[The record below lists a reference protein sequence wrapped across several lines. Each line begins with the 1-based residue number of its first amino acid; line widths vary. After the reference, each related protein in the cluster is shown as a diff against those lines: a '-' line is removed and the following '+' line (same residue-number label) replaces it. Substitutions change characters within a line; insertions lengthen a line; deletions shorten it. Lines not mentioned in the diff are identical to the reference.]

1 MSGPLLS
8 VQGLTL
14 ASRAATVVD
23 ALSFDVHAGEVLGIV
38 GESGSGKTMAVRA
51 IIGLLPQAVQ
61 RTAGRIGF
69 EGQDLATLAPRA
81 LQRVRGRRIGM
92 VFQEPMTSLN
102 PALTI
107 GRQLDEGLAH
117 QTTLGK
123 AERRERIVAMLV
135 RIGLPDGAARLNAY
149 PHEFSGGMRQRIII
163 ASAMLLRPALLIA
176 DEPTTA
182 LDAVIQREVA
192 QLMLGLT
199 REQGAAAIV
208 ISHDLAMVAEF
219 AHRVVVME
227 RGRIVETGS
236 SDEILLNPRHA
247 YTRRL
252 LDALPRRAPA
262 RSRPQ
267 AATSAPV
274 PVLEVRNLVVDF
286 PGRGGMFFRKS
297 APKQAVRGVSLQVMP
312 GETVALVGASGSGK
326 TTVGRAI
333 VGLVQPSSGEV
344 LFQGRPITAQDSAAR
359 QAWRFGC
366 QMVFQDPYGSL
377 DPRMRVADLVAEA
390 LRALP
395 QLDAAARA
403 ARVRQTLLEVGLDPS
418 FGDRFP
424 HELSGG
430 QRQRVAIA
438 RAIVREPAFVV
449 ADEPVS
455 ALDMTVQKQILSL
468 IRALQDK
475 HGFACLFVS
484 HDLGAVEQVADR
496 VLVMDDGLIVE
507 HGPRDQVFDH
517 ARHPVTRRLLVAM
530 PALQPEGNGFR
541 LLRRQFAQA

>member
-1 MSGPLLS
+1 MNPLLS
-8 VQGLTL
+8 VQDLTL
-14 ASRAATVVD
+14 ASRTGNVVD
-23 ALSFDVHAGEVLGIV
+23 TLSFDVHAGEVLGIV
-38 GESGSGKTMAVRA
+38 GESGSGKTMAARA
-51 IIGLLPQAVQ
+51 VIGLLPQAI
-61 RTAGRIGF
+61 RRSAGRIDF
-69 EGQDLATLAPRA
+69 EGQDLAALAPGA
-81 LQRVRGRRIGM
+81 LRRVRGRRIGM

-107 GRQLDEGLAH
+107 GRQLDEGLAY
-117 QTTLGK
+117 QTSLNA
-123 AERRERIVAMLV
+123 AERRERIVAMLA
-135 RIGLPDGAARLNAY
+135 RIGLRDGAARLSAY
-149 PHEFSGGMRQRIII
+149 PHEFSGGMRQRIMI
-163 ASAMLLRPALLIA
+163 ASAMLMRPALLIA

-192 QLMLGLT
+192 QLMLDLT

-219 AHRVVVME
+219 AQRVIVME

-236 SDEILLNPRHA
+236 SEEILLNPRHP

-262 RSRPQ
+262 RSVAR
-267 AATSAPV
+267 APV
-274 PVLEVRNLVVDF
+274 PVLEVRDLVVDF
-286 PGRGGMFFRKS
+286 PGRHGMFFRKS
-297 APKQAVRGVSLQVMP
+297 APKQAVRGISLQVMP

-333 VGLVQPSSGEV
+333 VGLVAPSSGEV
-344 LFQGRPITAQDSAAR
+344 LFQGRPIASLDDSAR
-359 QAWRFGC
+359 RAWRFGC

-377 DPRMRVADLVAEA
+377 DPRMRVAELVGEA

-395 QLDAAARA
+395 SLDTSARA
-403 ARVRQTLLEVGLDPS
+403 ARVRHTLAEVGLDPS
-418 FGDRFP
+418 FGERFP

-455 ALDMTVQKQILSL
+455 ALDMTVQKQILAL

-475 HGFACLFVS
+475 LGFACLFVS

-496 VLVMDDGLIVE
+496 VLVMEDGLVVE
-507 HGPRDQVFDH
+507 HGPRDRVFDG
-517 ARHPVTRRLLVAM
+517 ARHPVTRRLLGAM
-530 PALQPEGNGFR
+530 PALLPEGNGFR
-541 LLRRQFAQA
+541 LLRRQFAEV

>member
-1 MSGPLLS
+1 VNPLLS

-14 ASRAATVVD
+14 TSRAGNVVD
-23 ALSFDVHAGEVLGIV
+23 TLSLHVHAGEVLGIV
-38 GESGSGKTMAVRA
+38 GESGSGKTMAARA
-51 IIGLLPQAVQ
+51 VIGLLPQAIQ
-61 RTAGRIGF
+61 RTAGRIDF
-69 EGQDLATLAPRA
+69 EGQDLAALAPSA
-81 LQRVRGRRIGM
+81 LRRVRGRRIGM

-107 GRQLDEGLAH
+107 GRQLDEGLAY
-117 QTTLGK
+117 QTSLSA
-123 AERRERIVAMLV
+123 AERRERIVVMLA
-135 RIGLPDGAARLNAY
+135 RIGLHDGAARLNAY
-149 PHEFSGGMRQRIII
+149 PHEFSGGMRQRIMI
-163 ASAMLLRPALLIA
+163 ASAMLMRPALLIA

-192 QLMLGLT
+192 QLMLDLT
-199 REQGAAAIV
+199 HEQGAAAIV

-219 AHRVVVME
+219 AQRVVVME

-236 SDEILLNPRHA
+236 SEEILLNPRHP

-262 RSRPQ
+262 RSVLR
-267 AATSAPV
+267 APV
-274 PVLEVRNLVVDF
+274 PVLEVRDLVVDF
-286 PGRGGMFFRKS
+286 PGRKGMFFRKS

-326 TTVGRAI
+326 TTVARAI
-333 VGLVQPSSGEV
+333 VGLVAPSRGEV
-344 LFQGRPITAQDSAAR
+344 LFQGRSIATRDDNAH

-377 DPRMRVADLVAEA
+377 DPRMRVADLVGEA

-395 QLDAAARA
+395 SLDAAARA
-403 ARVRQTLLEVGLDPS
+403 ARVRHTLVEVGLDPS
-418 FGDRFP
+418 FGARFP

-455 ALDMTVQKQILSL
+455 ALDMTVQKQILAL

-496 VLVMDDGLIVE
+496 VLVMDDGLVVE

-517 ARHPVTRRLLVAM
+517 ARHPVTRRLLGAM
-530 PALQPEGNGFR
+530 PALQPEGSGFR
-541 LLRRQFAQA
+541 LLRREFAQA

>member
-1 MSGPLLS
+1 MNPLLS
-8 VQGLTL
+8 VQDLTL
-14 ASRAATVVD
+14 ASRTGNVVD
-23 ALSFDVHAGEVLGIV
+23 TLSFDVHAGEVLGIV
-38 GESGSGKTMAVRA
+38 GESGSGKTMAARA
-51 IIGLLPQAVQ
+51 VIGLLPQAI
-61 RTAGRIGF
+61 RRSAGRIDF
-69 EGQDLATLAPRA
+69 EGQDLAALAPGA
-81 LQRVRGRRIGM
+81 LRRVRGRRIGM

-107 GRQLDEGLAH
+107 GRQLDEGLAY
-117 QTTLGK
+117 QTSLSA
-123 AERRERIVAMLV
+123 AERRERIVAMLA
-135 RIGLPDGAARLNAY
+135 RIGLHDGAARLNAY
-149 PHEFSGGMRQRIII
+149 PHEFSGGMRQRIMI
-163 ASAMLLRPALLIA
+163 ASAMLMRPALLIA

-192 QLMLGLT
+192 QLMLDLT

-219 AHRVVVME
+219 AQRVIVME

-236 SDEILLNPRHA
+236 SEEILLNPRHP

-262 RSRPQ
+262 RSV
-267 AATSAPV
+267 AHAPV
-274 PVLEVRNLVVDF
+274 PVLEVRDLVVDF
-286 PGRGGMFFRKS
+286 PGRHGMFFRKS
-297 APKQAVRGVSLQVMP
+297 APKQAVRGISLQVMP

-333 VGLVQPSSGEV
+333 VGLVAPSSGEV
-344 LFQGRPITAQDSAAR
+344 LFQGRPIASLDDSAR
-359 QAWRFGC
+359 RAWRFGC

-377 DPRMRVADLVAEA
+377 DPRMRVADLVGEA

-395 QLDAAARA
+395 ALDANARA
-403 ARVRQTLLEVGLDPS
+403 ARVRHTLVEVGLDPS
-418 FGDRFP
+418 FGERFP

-455 ALDMTVQKQILSL
+455 ALDMTVQKQILAL

-475 HGFACLFVS
+475 LGFACLFVS

-496 VLVMDDGLIVE
+496 VLVMEDGLVVE
-507 HGPRDQVFDH
+507 HGPRDRVFDG
-517 ARHPVTRRLLVAM
+517 ARHPVTRRLLGAM
-530 PALQPEGNGFR
+530 PALLPEGNGFR
-541 LLRRQFAQA
+541 LLRRQFAEV

>member
-1 MSGPLLS
+1 MNPLLS

-14 ASRAATVVD
+14 TSRVGNVVD
-23 ALSFDVHAGEVLGIV
+23 TLSFDVHAGEVLGIV
-38 GESGSGKTMAVRA
+38 GESGSGKTMAARA
-51 IIGLLPQAVQ
+51 VIGLLPQAIQ
-61 RTAGRIGF
+61 RTAGRIDF
-69 EGQDLATLAPRA
+69 EGHDLATLAPSA
-81 LQRVRGRRIGM
+81 LRRVRGRRIGM

-107 GRQLDEGLAH
+107 GRQLDEGLAY
-117 QTTLGK
+117 QTSLTA
-123 AERRERIVAMLV
+123 AERRERIVAMLA
-135 RIGLPDGAARLNAY
+135 RIGLHDGAARLNAY
-149 PHEFSGGMRQRIII
+149 PHEFSGGMRQRIMI
-163 ASAMLLRPALLIA
+163 ASAMLMRPALLIA

-219 AHRVVVME
+219 AQRVIVME

-236 SDEILLNPRHA
+236 SEEILLNPRHP

-262 RSRPQ
+262 RSV
-267 AATSAPV
+267 AHAPV

-286 PGRGGMFFRKS
+286 PGRHGMFFRKS
-297 APKQAVRGVSLQVMP
+297 AAKQAVRGVSLQVMP

-326 TTVGRAI
+326 TTVARAI
-333 VGLVQPSSGEV
+333 VGLVAASRGEV
-344 LFQGRPITAQDSAAR
+344 LFQGRPIAALDDSAR
-359 QAWRFGC
+359 RAWRFGC

-377 DPRMRVADLVAEA
+377 DPRMRVADLVGEA

-395 QLDAAARA
+395 SLDAAARA
-403 ARVRQTLLEVGLDPS
+403 ARVRHTLVEVGLDPS
-418 FGDRFP
+418 FGERFP

-496 VLVMDDGLIVE
+496 VLVMDDGLVVE

-517 ARHPVTRRLLVAM
+517 ARHPVTRRLLGAM
-530 PALQPEGNGFR
+530 PALQPEGSGFR
-541 LLRRQFAQA
+541 LLRREFAEV

>member
-1 MSGPLLS
+1 MNAPSTPLLQ

-14 ASRAATVVD
+14 ASASATVVD
-23 ALSFDVHAGEVLGIV
+23 DVSFEVRAGEVLGIV

-51 IIGLLPQAVQ
+51 IIGLLPHAI
-61 RTAGRIGF
+61 RRSAGRILF
-69 EGQDLATLAPRA
+69 EGQDLAALAPRDMR
-81 LQRVRGRRIGM
+81 RVRGARVGM

-117 QTTLGK
+117 QTRLSGVQ
-123 AERRERIVAMLV
+123 RRERIVAMLE
-135 RIGLPDGAARLNAY
+135 RIGLRDGAARLGAY
-149 PHEFSGGMRQRIII
+149 PHEFSGGMRQRIMI
-163 ASAMLLRPALLIA
+163 ASAMLMRPALLIA

-192 QLMLGLT
+192 QLMFDLT
-199 REQGAAAIV
+199 REQGAAAIM

-219 AHRVVVME
+219 AQRVIVME
-227 RGRIVETGS
+227 RGRIVETGAS
-236 SDEILLNPRHA
+236 EAILLKPQHA

-262 RSRPQ
+262 RALPRS
-267 AATSAPV
+267 PV
-274 PVLEVRNLVVDF
+274 PVVEVRNLVIEF
-286 PGRGGMFFRKS
+286 PGRGGFLQRKS
-297 APKQAVRGVSLQVMP
+297 AAKRAVHGVSLQVMP

-333 VGLVQPSSGEV
+333 AGLLAPTGGDV
-344 LFQGRPITAQDSAAR
+344 LFQGRSIASLDAGSRA
-359 QAWRFGC
+359 AWRFGC

-377 DPRMRVADLVAEA
+377 DPRMTVSDLVGEA
-390 LRALP
+390 LRHANG
-395 QLDAAARA
+395 LDDSARTE
-403 ARVRQTLLEVGLDPS
+403 RVAQTLTEVGLDAS
-418 FGDRFP
+418 FGRRFP
-424 HELSGG
+424 HQLSGG

-438 RAIVREPAFVV
+438 RAIVRNPAFVV

-455 ALDMTVQKQILSL
+455 ALDMTVQRQILLL

-496 VLVMDDGLIVE
+496 VLVMDDGVVVE
-507 HGPRDQVFDH
+507 GGARDDVFDR
-517 ARHPVTRRLLVAM
+517 AQHPVTRRLLSAM
-530 PALQPEGNGFR
+530 PALQPEGSGFR
-541 LLRRQFAQA
+541 LQRRAPAAA

>member
-1 MSGPLLS
+1 ML
-8 VQGLTL
+8 
-14 ASRAATVVD
+14 
-23 ALSFDVHAGEVLGIV
+23 E
-38 GESGSGKTMAVRA
+38 
-51 IIGLLPQAVQ
+51 
-61 RTAGRIGF
+61 
-69 EGQDLATLAPRA
+69 
-81 LQRVRGRRIGM
+81 
-92 VFQEPMTSLN
+92 
-102 PALTI
+102 
-107 GRQLDEGLAH
+107 
-117 QTTLGK
+117 
-123 AERRERIVAMLV
+123 LV
-135 RIGLPDGAARLNAY
+135 RIPEARNVLDRF
-149 PHEFSGGMRQRIII
+149 PHQLSGGMRQRVMI
-163 ASAMLLRPALLIA
+163 AMALSCKPQLLIA

-192 QLMLGLT
+192 QLMLDLT
-199 REQGAAAIV
+199 HEQGAAAIV

-219 AHRVVVME
+219 AQRVVVME

-236 SDEILLNPRHA
+236 SEEILLNPRHP

-262 RSRPQ
+262 RSVLR
-267 AATSAPV
+267 APV
-274 PVLEVRNLVVDF
+274 PVLEVRDLVVDF
-286 PGRGGMFFRKS
+286 PGRKGMFFRKS

-326 TTVGRAI
+326 TTVARAI
-333 VGLVQPSSGEV
+333 VGLVAPSRGEV
-344 LFQGRPITAQDSAAR
+344 LFQGRSIATRDDNAH

-377 DPRMRVADLVAEA
+377 DPRMRVADLVGEA

-395 QLDAAARA
+395 SLDAAARA
-403 ARVRQTLLEVGLDPS
+403 ARVRHTLVEVGLDPS
-418 FGDRFP
+418 FGARFP

-455 ALDMTVQKQILSL
+455 ALDMTVQKQILAL

-496 VLVMDDGLIVE
+496 VLVMDDGLVVE

-517 ARHPVTRRLLVAM
+517 ARHPVTRRLLGAM
-530 PALQPEGNGFR
+530 PALQPEGSGFR
-541 LLRRQFAQA
+541 LLRREFAQA